1 MPALKVKFFTSR
13 RLLRAFTLIELLVV
27 IAIIAILAA
36 LLLPA
41 LAKAKAKA
49 QNVTCLNNMKQWSL
63 GYRMYADDFG
73 DYVPEE
79 GDTILPIY
87 DNINKDAWYNAIPN
101 YVKMPALLTS
111 YTNTP
116 STPPLPSSH
125 SIFSDPSCAPPNGT
139 YANPPDKNRAFFMY
153 GENGRIC
160 INKGGTTR
168 VRPNTKLSSVVKP
181 SDTILVGEVNPN
193 SSDNTAPAQSNVT
206 GRYAVGRHDS
216 RGNLAMVDGSART
229 VRTNDFFRT
238 VAEANDAATEWAM
251 ERKVYWYPTPTTPN

>member
-1 MPALKVKFFTSR
+1 MPALKVRFFTSR

-116 STPPLPSSH
+116 STPPPEHFRRRGEGRGPRGEGGGGAGPPAGGEGARGGHHPQLSGKVACSWPFRNPS
-125 SIFSDPSCAPPNGT
+125 T
-139 YANPPDKNRAFFMY
+139 V
-153 GENGRIC
+153 
-160 INKGGTTR
+160 TQ
-168 VRPNTKLSSVVKP
+168 LSRE
-181 SDTILVGEVNPN
+181 LVGSTVHLCPQCLQAGPLGILP
-193 SSDNTAPAQSNVT
+193 TARRRLPVI
-206 GRYAVGRHDS
+206 
-216 RGNLAMVDGSART
+216 LAMT
-229 VRTNDFFRT
+229 HRTN
-238 VAEANDAATEWAM
+238 
-251 ERKVYWYPTPTTPN
+251 K